1 MFKTTISLMRPVE
14 VIYDRDTLNEG
25 LLKFLKASSIPP
37 QLISYSSNK
46 DNLTVF
52 KGLSLASKNFGSDFE
67 KWPKVLC

>member
-52 KGLSLASKNFGSDFE
+52 KGLS
-67 KWPKVLC
+67 